1 MQCFLK
7 NIALKRS
14 REKAAV
20 IYKLCFCFSE
30 KVNGEDEK
38 EEEGEGITTTSC
50 SNRFPI
56 LP

>member
-38 EEEGEGITTTSC
+38 EEEGEGISTTSC
-50 SNRFPI
+50 SNRFTI